1 MLNVKLKYY
10 SREKHLFEFIQREII
25 RQTHSNMCTEMFML
39 ECLIVKIIL
48 QPKRPSVEDCINNLW
63 YILPVECNVV
73 KSEGAHFYLCS

>member
-10 SREKHLFEFIQREII
+10 STEKHLFEFIQREII

-48 QPKRPSVEDCINNLW
+48 QPKRPSVEDLH
-63 YILPVECNVV
+63 
-73 KSEGAHFYLCS
+73 K